1 MDLRKIGTPFVNSTT
16 VLFERLGF
24 TPNAVTILAL
34 VIGLLNSALFVISR
48 EPLLFASIGLLSAP
62 LDAID
67 GALARRLGKTT
78 HWGAYLDAMCDRAY
92 DAAGFFAAAL
102 VTGHWAP
109 SFIAIV
115 GADTIS
121 YAKARAAMEV
131 YVPNHSWPDLMQ
143 RESRVIFFKVGI
155 VLFGCW
161 PNTSFLG
168 KDLFYWNLMLLNIL
182 IYITIF
188 QRILRAKTFLI
199 LPIEDSL

>member
-1 MDLRKIGTPFVNSTT
+1 MNLRKIGTPFVNSCAA
-16 VLFERLGF
+16 LFERLGF

-67 GALARRLGKTT
+67 GALARRLGTT
-78 HWGAYLDAMCDRAY
+78 TRWGAYLDAMCDRAY
-92 DAAGFFAAAL
+92 DAAGVFAAAW
-102 VTGHWAP
+102 VTGHWAL
-109 SFIAIV
+109 SLIAIV
-115 GADTIS
+115 GADAIS

-143 RESRVIFFKVGI
+143 RESRVIFFGIGI
-155 VLFGCW
+155 VLIGFW
-161 PNTSFLG
+161 PQTYFLG
-168 KDLFYWNLMLLNIL
+168 KDLFYCNLIVLNIL

-188 QRILRAKTFLI
+188 QRILRAKSFLI
-199 LPIEDSL
+199 LPIEDPL